1 MTKSKKIRNGPDLG
15 KYIRKKHRYATYL
28 DASRLF
34 SIPYYSLIRMAK
46 EANAFSREMIMKEYI
61 DMVRQKYDF
70 IIIDCMPSLGMMT
83 INALASSD
91 SVLVPIITA
100 YLSVKGLEQLTL

>member
-1 MTKSKKIRNGPDLG
+1 
-15 KYIRKKHRYATYL
+15 
-28 DASRLF
+28 
-34 SIPYYSLIRMAK
+34 
-46 EANAFSREMIMKEYI
+46 MIMKEYI

-91 SVLVPIITA
+91 SVLAPIITA

>member
-1 MTKSKKIRNGPDLG
+1 
-15 KYIRKKHRYATYL
+15 
-28 DASRLF
+28 
-34 SIPYYSLIRMAK
+34 MAK

-100 YLSVKGLEQLTL
+100 YLSVMCQLVADFYCFDSCISKTS

>member
-1 MTKSKKIRNGPDLG
+1 
-15 KYIRKKHRYATYL
+15 
-28 DASRLF
+28 
-34 SIPYYSLIRMAK
+34 MAK
-46 EANAFSREMIMKEYI
+46 ETNAFSREMIMKEYI